1 MLTMGHG
8 RGTVSL
14 LALASAAVLGIG
26 TAAAAPRSA
35 TSGDQEIL
43 QSGVITANDVPSGW
57 KATKQDASTKP
68 FKGIAE
74 CRPLS
79 AAVTAA
85 RRVPHKSS
93 PQFADPS
100 SQPGAYAENTVYAFS
115 NAAAANQYLASRQG
129 SDAPT
134 CLQRSLQR
142 SLGTNVQVSAGQP
155 VANLEGVGD
164 AAAGL
169 EFQVHANVQGAQM
182 TFVYDA
188 IGVRLGRAIFGFTFA
203 NPNVTIT
210 QGPDIMNTVLGRV
223 QRAAGG

>member
-1 MLTMGHG
+1 MGHG
-8 RGTVSL
+8 RWTVSL
-14 LALASAAVLGIG
+14 LGLAAATMLGIG

-35 TSGDQEIL
+35 TSGDQVIL
-43 QSGVITANDVPSGW
+43 KSGVITANDVPSGW
-57 KATKQDASTKP
+57 KATKQADASTKP

-74 CRPLS
+74 CQQLS

-93 PQFADPS
+93 PQFSDPS
-100 SQPGAYAENTVYAFS
+100 NQPGAYAEDTVYAFP
-115 NAAAANQYLASRQG
+115 NAAAANRYLASRQG

-134 CLQRSLQR
+134 CLQKSLQR

-169 EFQVHANVQGAQM
+169 EYQVHANVQGAQM

-188 IGVRLGRAIFGFTFA
+188 IGVRLGRAFFGFTFA

-210 QGPDIMNTVLGRV
+210 QGPGIVNAVLGRV